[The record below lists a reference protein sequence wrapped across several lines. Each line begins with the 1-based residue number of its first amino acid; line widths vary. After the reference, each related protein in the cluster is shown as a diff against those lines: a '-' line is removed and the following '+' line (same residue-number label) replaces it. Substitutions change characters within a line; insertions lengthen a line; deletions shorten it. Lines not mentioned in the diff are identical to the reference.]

1 MSELIDP
8 RPRLVLVMGCNGS
21 GKTAWKRA
29 NYDRLPEK
37 YFDQDSIAGGIGD
50 WDDPGARARTREYV
64 DAEIAKCLAGSESFG
79 SESTFSGR
87 LGPLLV
93 ARAKAAGYRI
103 EGYYIGTESPEINV
117 RRIDER
123 VLANT
128 GHYVAAKEVPAQ
140 YGWSLSNL
148 RKGLADFD
156 LVEVVDNSAEAAD
169 RIPLPRTQ
177 FVAERGQVTIMC
189 PADEMTSWC
198 RELLR
203 KRELDLR
210 RQEIREK
217 ASAAAP
223 TGDGSCGAGR

>member
-1 MSELIDP
+1 MAELIDP
-8 RPRLVLVMGCNGS
+8 RPRLMLVMGCNGS

-50 WDDPGARARTREYV
+50 WNDPGARARTREYV
-64 DAEIAKCLAGSESFG
+64 DAETAKCFSVRESFG

-87 LGPLLV
+87 PGPLLV
-93 ARAKAAGYRI
+93 ALAKAEGYRI
-103 EGYYIGTESPEINV
+103 EGYYVGTESPEINV

-128 GHYVAAKEVPAQ
+128 GHYVDPKDVPGR
-140 YGWSLSNL
+140 YRWSLSNL
-148 RKGLADFD
+148 RRGLADFD
-156 LVEVVDNSAEAAD
+156 LVEVADNSTDAVD
-169 RIPLPRTQ
+169 RIPAPRVQ
-177 FVAERGQVTIMC
+177 FVAECGQVTTRL
-189 PADEMTSWC
+189 PDEEMAAWC

-210 RQEIREK
+210 RDKLREERLR
-217 ASAAAP
+217 P
-223 TGDGSCGAGR
+223 GCR